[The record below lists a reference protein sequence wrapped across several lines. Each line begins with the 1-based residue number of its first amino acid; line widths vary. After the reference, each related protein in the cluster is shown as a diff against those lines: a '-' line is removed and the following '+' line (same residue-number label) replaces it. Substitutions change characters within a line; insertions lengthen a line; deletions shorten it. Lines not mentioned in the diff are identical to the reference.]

1 MAIELRLR
9 IQIQRSFLSDRR
21 SLKTFQKDEEIGS
34 SPTGCGR
41 INTGCSVQ
49 RVRTVNQPLLTNPF
63 FKLRLFSPTLSP
75 PPPPLPR
82 RQCPEQRLSGVG
94 GGCLELLPQPSLF
107 GGRHAP
113 APDCLTCLLLHSHQN
128 TFLKQYGL
136 LYDPVL
142 QTTAA

>member
-75 PPPPLPR
+75 LPPPTTSPAVPRTAPLGGR
-82 RQCPEQRLSGVG
+82 